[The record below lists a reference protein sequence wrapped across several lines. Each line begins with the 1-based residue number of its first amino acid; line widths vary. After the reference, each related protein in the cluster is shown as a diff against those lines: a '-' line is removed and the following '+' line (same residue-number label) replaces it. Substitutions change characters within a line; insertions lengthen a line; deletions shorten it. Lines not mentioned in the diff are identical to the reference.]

1 MTMGMRITLNL
12 HPADG
17 IRAYEEAYPA
27 IAAELGNVDTANE
40 APVDFDIANRKFLEA
55 YFKCVLHP
63 EEEKGVDFWW
73 IDWQQGNTTK
83 LPGLDPYGC

>member
-1 MTMGMRITLNL
+1 MK
-12 HPADG
+12 
-17 IRAYEEAYPA
+17 AYPT

-40 APVDFDIANRKFLEA
+40 APVDFDITSKKIPGGLFQMCASSGRGK
-55 YFKCVLHP
+55 K
-63 EEEKGVDFWW
+63 VDFWW